1 MRKSSKTRRR
11 EGVPLDEL
19 IGRLQ
24 VFNARLKAG
33 LVDTKTTV
41 FYDVMSC
48 VIQLQM
54 VRLAKQLDYREIDIH
69 GGKFQDFL
77 RALGKLPAPR
87 VHTPSAKK
95 PPRFRAG

>member
-11 EGVPLDEL
+11 EDVPLAEL
-19 IGRLQ
+19 IGRH
-24 VFNARLKAG
+24 RYSTHGLKQ
-33 LVDTKTTV
+33 VDTKTTV

-69 GGKFQDFL
+69 GGTFQDFL
-77 RALGKLPAPR
+77 RALGRLPAPR

-95 PPRFRAG
+95 TPRFRAG